1 MAPGN
6 QLNKTPT
13 YQPIAP
19 VRELEST
26 MPKVMECNQS
36 HHLECIALI
45 LQSKHTFRIWTPVSF
60 NPKCLDSKEPI

>member
-36 HHLECIALI
+36 HHLECMALFYSLNI
-45 LQSKHTFRIWTPVSF
+45 RFGSGPRLVLTR
-60 NPKCLDSKEPI
+60 NA